1 MRLRNFVSLLVVSM
15 VLLLGLPLAAQDS
28 AVTVSV
34 AVPEFL
40 SETFDDD
47 LIAEFEAQN
56 PGVKVNLVSSSGGG
70 FATPPAFGIDAHLE
84 DMQEYV
90 ASADVV
96 FVNSSS
102 LTPEATRAGYF
113 LDLSPLTSADS
124 SLNIDDFIPAAWQS
138 FQWDRSVWALPVS
151 TDVILLVYNR
161 KAFDEAGLAYPNGSW
176 TLDDFANAARAL
188 TKRDAEGEVTNAGYI
203 DYGNT
208 KYMLRSLLG
217 TSLVDTTSSPIQ
229 PTLTNPTLES
239 LLTTWQ
245 SLKDEGVIGGVSGG
259 GSIVIVGGGGDGPAM
274 SIQQSFGL
282 ASFPGAQGDPPAG
295 SLLPGGKAGMEV
307 QGFAVS
313 AGTQYPDQAYVL
325 AKFLTS
331 SADVANN
338 LFGST
343 PARKSLAGIEVDSDQ
358 PFADLT
364 YSPENQAVVTEAYAN
379 AMPVSEMLFVD
390 YVGVAVD
397 TMEQDGVDARTAL
410 QEAEAQAVENLNTAA
425 ERQTTIISVATPVPE
440 VVLNPGE
447 IAINFGLTSF
457 ISPLPNQDQW
467 NQVIN
472 NFVADDPQVGQ
483 IVMDP
488 ARDTAL
494 EAMAESY
501 DCFYIP
507 TNSVSDGNLENVLN
521 LDPYMDA
528 DPTFDKSDVIGNT
541 LAQVQSDNKTWAFP
555 IVIQPEVLRYNSEAF
570 QQAGIQMPE
579 NGWTIDAF
587 ADALKALKDASPD
600 ATPFVPRGFG
610 SDYLLSL
617 IAAYGGLPLDY
628 RTTPATINFTDPAT
642 VEAIRQVLELV
653 KAGYLDYTSLAR
665 PAGGGAV
672 AIFAI
677 ADVEEANAITTHS
690 LSALNL
696 FVQEEIVGNNPF
708 RLTTYP
714 QGTQYTTVS
723 YNVGTAYISVNA
735 QNPEACYRW
744 LSELSRHPEL
754 FSAMP
759 ARRSLINDP
768 AVTASQSPD
777 TIALYNQID
786 SLLSQ
791 PNVIALPSGLGGS
804 PADMWVQNWLNR
816 AFDRYVQ
823 EDANL
828 EDELAQ
834 AEMFAKDYQ
843 QCAAAIPALDPASEQ
858 NPRDYFQQF
867 MDCATAVDPSM
878 AS

>member
-1 MRLRNFVSLLVVSM
+1 MRLRYFVFLLMATLLV
-15 VLLLGLPLAAQDS
+15 GLPLAAQDS
-28 AVTVSV
+28 TVTLQL

-40 SETFDDD
+40 SETFDAD
-47 LIAEFEAQN
+47 LIAEFESQN
-56 PGVKVNLVSSSGGG
+56 PGIKLNIVSSSGGG
-70 FATPPAFGIDAHLE
+70 FAASPAFGINAHLE

-102 LTPEATRAGYF
+102 LTPESARAGYF
-113 LDLSPLTSADS
+113 LDLSPLTSADPT
-124 SLNIDDFIPAAWQS
+124 LNIDDFIPAAWQS

-151 TDVILLVYNR
+151 TDVILLIYNR

-188 TKRDAEGEVTNAGYI
+188 TKRDAEGEVTNAGYV

-217 TSLVDTTSSPIQ
+217 TSLADMAATPAQ
-229 PTLTNPTLES
+229 PALTNSALES

-245 SLKDEGVIGGVSGG
+245 SLKDEGIIGGVGG
-259 GSIVIVGGGGDGPAM
+259 GNSIVIVGGGGDGPAM

-282 ASFPGAQGDPPAG
+282 ASFPGVQGDPPGG
-295 SLLPGGKAGMEV
+295 SLLPGGNAGMEV
-307 QGFAVS
+307 QGFAIS
-313 AGTQYPDQAYVL
+313 TGTQYPEQAYAL

-343 PARKSLAGIEVDSDQ
+343 PARKSLAGIEGDSNQ

-364 YSPENQAVVTEAYAN
+364 YTPENQAVVTEAYDHAL
-379 AMPVSEMLFVD
+379 PVSEMLFSD
-390 YVGVAVD
+390 YLNVAID
-397 TMEQDGVDARTAL
+397 TMEQDIVDAQTAL
-410 QEAEAQAVENLNTAA
+410 QEAEALAIGNLNTAA
-425 ERQTTIISVATPVPE
+425 ERQTTIVTVATPVPE

-447 IAINFGLTSF
+447 IAIKFGLTSF

-467 NQVIN
+467 DQIIN
-472 NFVADDPQVGQ
+472 NFVASDPQVGQ
-483 IVMDP
+483 IVLDA
-488 ARDTAL
+488 ARDTSL
-494 EAMAESY
+494 EAMSASY
-501 DCFYIP
+501 DCYYIP
-507 TNSVSDGNLENVLN
+507 TNSVGDGNLENVLN

-528 DPTFDKSDVIGNT
+528 DPSFDKSDVIGNT

-555 IVIQPEVLRYNSEAF
+555 IVVQPEVLRYNAEMF
-570 QQAGIQMPE
+570 ENAGVQMPE
-579 NGWTIDAF
+579 DGWTIDAF
-587 ADALKALKDASPD
+587 TDALKTLKDASPD
-600 ATPFVPRGFG
+600 SSPFIPRGFG

-617 IAAYGGLPLDY
+617 IAGFGGLPLDY
-628 RTTPATINFTDPAT
+628 RTTPVTINFTDPAT
-642 VEAIRQVLELV
+642 VEAIRQMLDLV
-653 KAGYLDYTSLAR
+653 KAGYIEYTAIGPR
-665 PAGGGAV
+665 GGGGAV
-672 AIFAI
+672 AVFAI
-677 ADVEEANAITTHS
+677 ADSSEDTTAISTHS

-696 FVQEEIVGNNPF
+696 FAVEEIVGSNPY

-714 QGTQYTTVS
+714 QGTQYATIS

-786 SLLSQ
+786 RLLGQ
-791 PNVIALPSGLGGS
+791 PNVIALPSGFGGS
-804 PADMWVQNWLNR
+804 PQDSWVQSWLNR
-816 AFDRYVQ
+816 AFDRYIN

-843 QCAAAIPALDPASEQ
+843 GCAAAIPPLDTASEQ

-867 MDCATAVDPSM
+867 VDCATDVDPTITS
-878 AS
+878 

>member
-1 MRLRNFVSLLVVSM
+1 MRLHYVVFLLM
-15 VLLLGLPLAAQDS
+15 AALLIGVPLAAQDA
-28 AVTVSV
+28 AVTISL

-40 SETFDDD
+40 SETFDADF
-47 LIAEFEAQN
+47 IAEFEAQN
-56 PGVKVNLVSSSGGG
+56 PGIKLNIVSSSGGG
-70 FATPPAFGIDAHLE
+70 FAAPPAFGINAHLE

-96 FVNSSS
+96 YVNSSS
-102 LTPEATRAGYF
+102 LTLEATRAGYF

-124 SLNIDDFIPAAWQS
+124 TLNIDDFIAEVWQS
-138 FQWDRSVWALPVS
+138 LQWDRAVWALPVS
-151 TDVILLVYNR
+151 ADVILLVYNR
-161 KAFDEAGLAYPNGSW
+161 KTFDEAGLAYPNSRW
-176 TLDDFANAARAL
+176 TMDDFANAARAL

-217 TSLVDTTSSPIQ
+217 ASLVDTTAVPSQ
-229 PTLTNPTLES
+229 PLLTNPTLES

-245 SLKDEGVIGGVSGG
+245 SLKDEGVIGGVGGG

-282 ASFPGAQGDPPAG
+282 ASFPGGQGDPPSG
-295 SLLPGGKAGMEV
+295 SLLPGGKAGLEV
-307 QGFAVS
+307 QGFAIS
-313 AGTQYPDQAYVL
+313 AGTQYPEQAYAV

-343 PARKSLAGIEVDSDQ
+343 PARKSLAGIESESNR

-364 YSPENQAVVTEAYAN
+364 YTPENQAVVNEAFAN
-379 AMPVSEMLFVD
+379 ALPVAEMLFTD
-390 YVGVAVD
+390 YLNIAIE
-397 TMEQDGVDARTAL
+397 TMEQDGVDAQTAL
-410 QEAEAQAVENLNTAA
+410 QEAEAQAVANLNTAA
-425 ERQTTIISVATPVPE
+425 ERQTTIVSVATSVPE

-447 IAINFGLTSF
+447 IALNFGLTSF

-467 NQVIN
+467 DQVIN
-472 NFVADDPQVGQ
+472 DFVANDPQVGQ
-483 IVMDP
+483 IVLDA
-488 ARDTAL
+488 ARDTSL
-494 EAMAESY
+494 EAMSASY

-507 TNSVSDGNLENVLN
+507 TNGVSDGNLESVLN

-528 DPTFDKSDVIGNT
+528 DPSFDKNDVIGNT

-555 IVIQPEVLRYNSEAF
+555 IVIQPEVLRYNAEMF
-570 QQAGIQMPE
+570 ENAGVQIPE
-579 NGWTIDAF
+579 DGWTIDAF
-587 ADALKALKDASPD
+587 TDALKTLKDASPD
-600 ATPFVPRGFG
+600 SAPFIPRGFG

-617 IAAYGGLPLDY
+617 IAAFGGLPLDY
-628 RTTPATINFTDPAT
+628 RTTPVTINFTDPAT
-642 VEAIRQVLELV
+642 VEAIRQMLDLV
-653 KAGYLDYTSLAR
+653 KAGYIEYTSLGPR
-665 PAGGGAV
+665 GGGNI

-677 ADVEEANAITTHS
+677 ADSEDATAISTHS

-696 FVQEEIVGNNPF
+696 FVVEEIVGSNPY
-708 RLTTYP
+708 RLVTYP
-714 QGTQYTTVS
+714 QGSQYTTIS
-723 YNVGTAYISVNA
+723 YNVGTAYISANA

-768 AVTASQSPD
+768 TVTASQSPD

-786 SLLSQ
+786 ALLGQ
-791 PNVIALPSGLGGS
+791 PNVIALPSGFGGS
-804 PADMWVQNWLNR
+804 PADMWVQSWLNR

-823 EDANL
+823 DDANL

-843 QCAAAIPALDPASEQ
+843 QCAAAIPALDPTSEQ

-867 MDCATAVDPSM
+867 MECATDVDPTITS
-878 AS
+878 